1 MKARFFAI
9 AALVLGL
16 ASCQKDFAPEVNSGG
31 EVKVTL
37 SVSAPEL
44 IGATRAGV
52 NGEVDEN
59 KALDS
64 RFGAIDY
71 LDGNVAGDARWDWND
86 VDIRYTMEVY
96 DQEDL
101 TTPIKD
107 RQEII
112 KDQYQQVEFEVR
124 LIPNRNYQFVVFADF
139 VDQETKQPLRHEI
152 GTTLND
158 IALVNEAILDEV
170 ADCYFKSWE
179 FEPTNNT
186 QNRTEATLT
195 RPYAKVRVI
204 ATDLAELNLNVH
216 PESVAIEYNTVIPT
230 TFNAVKGSIS
240 GDNTTKTFTY
250 NYIAEVR
257 DNMVNHVYN
266 ADYDKK
272 VDAKGRASHMT
283 LFTDYILAEDE
294 QDAINFKMTVSDKK
308 GAIKVVDFNTEIP
321 VQRNYLTTIIG
332 DVLTTNVNVDVNI
345 SDDFAGEIVKNV
357 NFVYDA
363 EQLQDALNNT
373 VEGDNTIVFG
383 DDVVG
388 DITASQVQGK
398 NVIIDGNNKKFDG
411 TILVVG
417 NNGSTQTDTLV
428 IKNINFSSE
437 EDSIDFIQQN
447 SQNAPGRYAHNIT
460 IENCTFNGK
469 ANAVGMRFRQ
479 CYNITVKDCVME
491 SGHSLAQFVSCTG
504 IYVDG
509 VEVKAGRGIALGTS
523 KDCVVK
529 NATIEADSYGLRA
542 EPTSTLLVENS
553 TIKAAEPIVVRKL
566 KSGSYSVTIDEAS
579 VLETANEFQIAFTN
593 GDDGVAYELPL
604 GTFTI
609 NDNNKFK
616 VYPRNISEGVVY
628 DGETFAVESAEGL
641 NWFAAYVNG
650 GYNFAGKVV
659 ALAADVDLAGTEWT
673 PVGTADNKFCGSF
686 DGKEYT
692 ISNLVVENEG
702 NGAMFA
708 YVGANT
714 VIKNLNLKDV
724 DVKAKY
730 AAALLAEANDNV
742 AVENI
747 TVSGNVNGTA
757 YAAGVVCLNSY
768 SADPSISI
776 KDCTNNATITS
787 QRAGGIGA
795 WVTANSTIENV
806 VNNGDITGSISAA
819 GISNRIAGTVKNAV
833 NHGAIKGMGTE
844 SSAGIA
850 GTATAAT
857 TFEYCYNY
865 GNVTTTK
872 DNANSSAAG
881 ILGQAASKAA
891 IFNYCANFGEIVA
904 EQSYAAGIGYSLYG
918 TITAN
923 YCYNAGAVNGADGA
937 GAIAPKAQYGAN
949 DTAKYCLNAGE
960 ITSAKKVYQG
970 SNKNT
975 SCYYYNNGELLNVAD
990 NAVVAVDAA
999 LAVLNGGAD
1008 AQFFANEN
1016 GVIVVK

>member
-16 ASCQKDFAPEVNSGG
+16 ASCQKDFAPEMNSGD

-71 LDGNVAGDARWDWND
+71 LDGNVAGDNRWDWND

-96 DQEDL
+96 DQDDL
-101 TTPIKD
+101 SNPIKD

-112 KDQYQQVEFEVR
+112 EDQYKKVEFEVR
-124 LIPNRNYQFVVFADF
+124 LIPNRKYQFVVFADF
-139 VDQETKQPLRHEI
+139 VDQETKKPLRHVL
-152 GTTLND
+152 GKTLND
-158 IALVNEAILDEV
+158 ITLVNEAILDEV

-216 PESVAIEYNTVIPT
+216 PETIEVEYNTVIPT
-230 TFNAVKGSIS
+230 TFNAVKGTID

-250 NYIAEVR
+250 DYIAKIR
-257 DNMVNHVYN
+257 DNMADHVYN
-266 ADYDKK
+266 ADYDAMR
-272 VDAKGRASHMT
+272 DKGRASHMT

-294 QDAINFKMTVSDKK
+294 QDAINFKMTVKDKK

-332 DVLTTNVNVDVNI
+332 DVLTTNVNVEVNI
-345 SDDFAGEIVKNV
+345 SDNFANNVEDAPYYIEIWDGKTKKEPK
-357 NFVYDA
+357 YDA
-363 EQLQDALNNT
+363 ELSTYSVARASELAWVAEQVNGGNTFAGQTIELTAPIELNSEYWTPIGTAEN
-373 VEGDNTIVFG
+373 VFNG
-383 DDVVG
+383 
-388 DITASQVQGK
+388 TF
-398 NVIIDGNNKKFDG
+398 DGNNY
-411 TILVVG
+411 VVS
-417 NNGSTQTDTLV
+417 NL
-428 IKNINFSSE
+428 K
-437 EDSIDFIQQN
+437 
-447 SQNAPGRYAHNIT
+447 
-460 IENCTFNGK
+460 
-469 ANAVGMRFRQ
+469 
-479 CYNITVKDCVME
+479 
-491 SGHSLAQFVSCTG
+491 
-504 IYVDG
+504 
-509 VEVKAGRGIALGTS
+509 VE
-523 KDCVVK
+523 
-529 NATIEADSYGLRA
+529 
-542 EPTSTLLVENS
+542 
-553 TIKAAEPIVVRKL
+553 
-566 KSGSYSVTIDEAS
+566 
-579 VLETANEFQIAFTN
+579 
-593 GDDGVAYELPL
+593 
-604 GTFTI
+604 
-609 NDNNKFK
+609 
-616 VYPRNISEGVVY
+616 SEGH
-628 DGETFAVESAEGL
+628 
-641 NWFAAYVNG
+641 
-650 GYNFAGKVV
+650 
-659 ALAADVDLAGTEWT
+659 
-673 PVGTADNKFCGSF
+673 
-686 DGKEYT
+686 
-692 ISNLVVENEG
+692 
-702 NGAMFA
+702 GAMFA

-714 VIKNLNLKDV
+714 VIKNFNLENV
-724 DVKAKY
+724 DIKAKY
-730 AAALLAEANDNV
+730 AAGVLAEANDAV
-742 AVENI
+742 VVENI
-747 TVSGNVNGTA
+747 TVSGNVYGKG
-757 YAAGVVCLNSY
+757 YAAGVVCFNSY
-768 SADPSISI
+768 SADPAITI
-776 KDCTNNATITS
+776 KNCTNNATVTS

-795 WVTANSTIENV
+795 WITGNSNIKNV
-806 VNNGDITGSISAA
+806 VNNGDISGTISAA
-819 GISNRIAGTVKNAV
+819 GITNRIAGTIKNAV
-833 NHGAIKGMGTE
+833 NYGTIVGNDTE
-844 SSAGIA
+844 ASAGIA

-865 GNVTTTK
+865 GNVTTTM

-881 ILGQAASKAA
+881 ILGQAASKDA

-975 SCYYYNNGELLNVAD
+975 SCFYYNNGVLLNVAD